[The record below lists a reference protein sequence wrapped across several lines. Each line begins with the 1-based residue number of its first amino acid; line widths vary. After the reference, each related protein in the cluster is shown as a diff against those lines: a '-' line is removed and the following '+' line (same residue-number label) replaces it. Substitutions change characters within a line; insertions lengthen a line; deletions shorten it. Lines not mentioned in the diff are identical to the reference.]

1 MNFKKLVNTYKSL
14 HIAAKA
20 SIWLLFCKIIQKMVA
35 VVSIPIITRL
45 LTTSEYGIYS
55 TFISYSSIILIFG
68 TLCLDDGGYCVGIK
82 KYDDIHRYTSSVTG
96 LMLAL
101 LTGLFTVSFIC
112 RTSISQVTG
121 FETGIIIM
129 MFLWLY
135 GQGAINLWFA
145 ENRYIFQYRPIVIST
160 ICIALFTLILKV
172 VFILVCDKYNLDKS
186 EGVILGFVAPVFIVG
201 VVAYSIIFLQ
211 GKKFYYK
218 EYWKFSLLFN
228 LPLIPYQL
236 SQTLLMQADR
246 IMIEQMDSASAT
258 GIYSVAYS
266 LATTIIII
274 NSSINSSLT
283 PWQFQTM
290 KKGENKRVSQVF
302 NLLVV
307 PVGLI
312 HFLLIFLA
320 PELMLIFASK
330 SYYGAI
336 YVVPPITISVMVMW
350 MTQMFIN
357 VEFFYEKNKLLSV
370 SSVMAAILNIV
381 LNIVCIPQFGYVSA
395 GYTTLFCY
403 MANMIFHGFVAA
415 KIINEHEVER
425 SFDLRII
432 AIAVIGSIIFM
443 LISIWLYQYMV
454 ARYAILICCLVIF
467 FIKRKSIL
475 RITKET
481 LSMIREN

>member
-1 MNFKKLVNTYKSL
+1 MTFKKLVNTYKSL
-14 HIAAKA
+14 HIAVKA
-20 SIWLLFCKIIQKMVA
+20 SMWLLFCTIVQKMVS
-35 VVSIPIITRL
+35 VLSVPIITRL
-45 LTTSEYGIYS
+45 LTTNEYGIYS
-55 TFISYSSIILIFG
+55 TFISYSSILLIFG
-68 TLCLDDGGYCVGIK
+68 TLCLNDGGYCVGIK
-82 KYDDIHRYTSSVTG
+82 KYEDIHRYTSSVTG
-96 LMLAL
+96 LMLTL
-101 LTGLFTVSFIC
+101 VTGLFTVSFIC
-112 RTSISQVTG
+112 RTLMSQITG
-121 FETGIIIM
+121 FETGIIVM

-145 ENRYIFQYRPIVIST
+145 KNKYIFQYRPIVIST
-160 ICIALFTLILKV
+160 ICIALFTLALKV

-218 EYWKFSLLFN
+218 EYWQFSLLFN

-266 LATTIIII
+266 LATAIVII

-290 KKGENKRVSQVF
+290 QKGENKRVAQVF
-302 NLLVV
+302 NLLIV
-307 PVGLI
+307 PVSLM

-320 PELMLIFASK
+320 PELMTIFASK
-330 SYYGAI
+330 NYHEAI

-370 SSVMAAILNIV
+370 SSVMAAILNII
-381 LNIVCIPQFGYVSA
+381 LNIIYIPRFGYISA
-395 GYTTLFCY
+395 GYTTLVCY

-425 SFDLRII
+425 SFDLRVI
-432 AIAVIGSIIFM
+432 AIAVAGSTIFM
-443 LISIWLYQYMV
+443 LASLFLYQYAV
-454 ARYAILICCLVIF
+454 VRYTILICGLIIF
-467 FIKRKSIL
+467 FIKRKPIL
-475 RITKET
+475 RMIKEI
-481 LSMIREN
+481 LKMIKEK